1 MGILV
6 SIIIGAIA
14 GWAASMI
21 MKSNS
26 SGLLLN
32 IILGILG
39 GYVGPWLLNLLNV
52 GFSSTWLG
60 IFVTSTIGA
69 IVLIFAARLL
79 FGKK

>member
-6 SIIIGAIA
+6 SLLIGALA
-14 GWAASMI
+14 GWAASML
-21 MKSNS
+21 MKSTS
-26 SGLLLN
+26 SGLLMN

-39 GYVGPWLLNLLNV
+39 GYVGPWLLNLLNI

-60 IFVTSTIGA
+60 IFITSTIGA
-69 IVLIFAARLL
+69 IVLILLARIL